1 MFLLLFLSLEVIGVI
16 EVIEVIDKCFA
27 ACVAALCIVFNFE
40 RSANFFNF
48 FNSISL

>member
-1 MFLLLFLSLEVIGVI
+1 MFSRSYRSYRSYRPSAS
-16 EVIEVIDKCFA
+16 EVIDISSADCGA
-27 ACVAALCIVFNFE
+27 RQSIVFNFE